1 MNNFPYILKKLHFFC
16 MRLIQNCCICLQ
28 FVSKEARNG
37 IFKNSFNSVTK
48 ATCPHSNRKKC
59 FASLFKRGYH
69 EEYRWLC
76 VINFDFFT
84 ELIQTIFLIYRW
96 WTLVCRMFKIF
107 TKVKLTSEG
116 HYPQHMVQYF
126 KKKVFNKLSF
136 L

>member
-1 MNNFPYILKKLHFFC
+1 MNNFPYILKIYIFFVCDWFKTAAFAYNLCPKKLEMAF
-16 MRLIQNCCICLQ
+16 L
-28 FVSKEARNG
+28 
-37 IFKNSFNSVTK
+37 NSFNSVTK

-84 ELIQTIFLIYRW
+84 ELNQIIFLIYRW

-107 TKVKLTSEG
+107 TKVKLTAEG
-116 HYPQHMVQYF
+116 HYPQHMVQYL